1 MSQMRS
7 ADVRQHR
14 DHDQMGEEEKEGG
27 GSRGQGQLAT
37 LSPVTSS
44 L

>member
-7 ADVRQHR
+7 VDVRQHH
-14 DHDQMGEEEKEGG
+14 DHDQMGEEKGGG
-27 GSRGQGQLAT
+27 GSRGQGELAC
-37 LSPVTSS
+37 LSLVSTF